1 MLPQRLPGR
10 GILYGSCSWL
20 ADQPPIQISDQRDGV
35 NQTTLLHAEH
45 ILLVDEL
52 GFRLRLVRENAQLA
66 TAAP

>member
-1 MLPQRLPGR
+1 MQ
-10 GILYGSCSWL
+10 L
-20 ADQPPIQISDQRDGV
+20 AGGPAATQISDQRDGV

-66 TAAP
+66 TAAS